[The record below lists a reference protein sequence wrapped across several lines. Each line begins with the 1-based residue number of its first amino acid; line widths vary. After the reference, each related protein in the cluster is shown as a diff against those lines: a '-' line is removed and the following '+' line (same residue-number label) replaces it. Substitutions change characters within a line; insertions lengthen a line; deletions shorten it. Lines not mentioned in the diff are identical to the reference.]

1 MSINKFTTL
10 LDLSRQAKI
19 ITGETAT
26 FDGKIEVGIPFS
38 GYPTGVDTGTT
49 VSLGVVSNQTA
60 VFSGNTGTTLFD
72 VSNVSSPNYSSTF
85 SGYTATTWTN
95 PLFSGG
101 TSGLTLPITTLSADT
116 QIVGP
121 FWTLT
126 QTGYTGEYIIG
137 TQYTGYSIT
146 YSFNGVSSI
155 LSGTSFSG
163 FTTASQE
170 NFSAGTL
177 DYKGPLDYL
186 QSVEDATIDGRL
198 YTNKITIS
206 NGASASTIGYVLTQ
220 TGSNGE
226 GEWLPNSSAD
236 TNTYVTGGT
245 LSGTDLILDWNNGGT
260 ASPIDLSS
268 LSGGTFTGNTSA
280 SCISD
285 IYVSKIHS
293 CSPLEINPL
302 DEGDIVVG
310 SNNNFYFDVTNNRF
324 GIGKVPSLGT
334 IDIETTY
341 GNFIWRPNLTSNSLS
356 ISGGS
361 NNQQQF
367 VSLNEKS
374 AFSFIQM
381 GSGYT
386 SNPTIGNPD
395 DSCLLSFDAN
405 NLNIITK
412 SGGTGQKNIKFFV
425 GSDLTNPSD
434 IHIQGTGATRGFV
447 GFGTA
452 NPTSKVDIIGNINIR
467 NGSTASIYS
476 DFITG
481 GGSFTVSGS
490 TNLPRL
496 AVAAA
501 PYLSKPLAG
510 GSVGMRCWDDVTFVG
525 YGKVGDM
532 HVYASNEANGL
543 NIINSPGTNPGVNP
557 TEDYIRFYA
566 GLQADDGT
574 AHIHIQ
580 GSGATI
586 GYVGIGTETPDSL
599 LTVNG
604 KTKTTQFQ
612 MISGA
617 TNGYVLTSDA
627 SGNATWQLGG
637 SGTFSGGTVTGL
649 STFTAGLS
657 ANTISAT
664 TIGSSGNCIT
674 DLYVSSIHSCSPLRI
689 NPLNEG
695 EVVVGSNNNF
705 YFDVVNNRIG
715 IGKIPTLGTLDFS
728 SIYGNLIYRP
738 FVGAVSLSLSGN
750 SDSQSIVQLIN
761 GNGALSLG
769 KLGNNSSS
777 IYGISG
783 DTYLSSVDS
792 NNLNFITLSGFTG
805 GQKNIRFYVGQ
816 GATTASTADIHIQ
829 GTGATRGFVG
839 IGTVTP
845 DSLLTVNG
853 KTKTTTLQLTSGA
866 TNGYVLTSD
875 GSGNATWQV
884 PSGGGSSVTTATTTT
899 INFTGQTIY
908 YNATS
913 PATGNISEN
922 LTGASLGLVQ
932 KIYHND
938 TSEPAFPG
946 GWVLMGDAIYFTSTL
961 NIIYAE
967 WAGGS
972 RVEYWYVQEQ

>member
-26 FDGKIEVGIPFS
+26 FDGKIEAGIPFS

-49 VSLGVVSNQTA
+49 VSLGIVSSQDCI
-60 VFSGNTGTTLFD
+60 FSGNTGTTLFD
-72 VSNVSSPNYSSTF
+72 VSNVSSPNYSSVF
-85 SGYTATTWTN
+85 SGYTGTTWTN

-126 QTGYTGEYIIG
+126 QTGYTGDYIIG

-146 YSFNGVSSI
+146 YSFNSVSSI
-155 LSGTSFSG
+155 LPNITFSG
-163 FTTASQE
+163 VTTATME

-245 LSGTDLILDWNNGGT
+245 LSGTSLLLNWNTGGS
-260 ASPIDLSS
+260 ANPINLSS

-280 SCISD
+280 TCISD
-285 IYVSKIHS
+285 LYVSKIHS

-310 SNNNFYFDVTNNRF
+310 SNNNFYFDITNNSF

-334 IDIETTY
+334 LDIGVTY
-341 GNFIWRPNLTSNSLS
+341 GNFVWRPSLNFNTLS

-361 NNQQQF
+361 VQQQQL
-367 VSLNEKS
+367 VVGNQNS
-374 AFSFIQM
+374 AFYLAQM
-381 GSGYT
+381 GSGFT
-386 SNPTIGNPD
+386 SNPTIGNSN
-395 DSCLLSFDAN
+395 DSILDSFGAN
-405 NLNIITK
+405 NLNIISR
-412 SGGTGQKNIKFFV
+412 SGTTGTKNIRFYV
-425 GSDLTNPSD
+425 GSNLTNPSD

-447 GFGTA
+447 GFGTE

-467 NGSTASIYS
+467 NGSTTSIYS
-476 DFITG
+476 DLNAA

-510 GSVGMRCWDDVTFVG
+510 GSVGMRCWDDVTFDG

-543 NIINSPGTNPGVNP
+543 NIINSPGANPGVNP

-580 GSGATI
+580 GSGTTI
-586 GYVGIGTETPDSL
+586 GFVGFGTETP
-599 LTVNG
+599 TERVEVNG
-604 KTKTTQFQ
+604 KTKTTTLQVT
-612 MISGA
+612 SGA
-617 TNGYVLTSDA
+617 TNGYVLTSDG

-649 STFTAGLS
+649 SIFTAGLS
-657 ANTISAT
+657 ANTISAS
-664 TIGSSGNCIT
+664 TIQLSSG
-674 DLYVSSIHSCSPLRI
+674 
-689 NPLNEG
+689 
-695 EVVVGSNNNF
+695 
-705 YFDVVNNRIG
+705 
-715 IGKIPTLGTLDFS
+715 
-728 SIYGNLIYRP
+728 
-738 FVGAVSLSLSGN
+738 
-750 SDSQSIVQLIN
+750 
-761 GNGALSLG
+761 
-769 KLGNNSSS
+769 
-777 IYGISG
+777 
-783 DTYLSSVDS
+783 
-792 NNLNFITLSGFTG
+792 
-805 GQKNIRFYVGQ
+805 
-816 GATTASTADIHIQ
+816 AS
-829 GTGATRGFVG
+829 
-839 IGTVTP
+839 
-845 DSLLTVNG
+845 
-853 KTKTTTLQLTSGA
+853 
-866 TNGYVLTSD
+866 NGYVLTSD
-875 GSGNATWQV
+875 GNGNATWQV